1 MVVAVNMVA
10 IITVVLHLHVVVVPF
25 EVEAGVEDGVEVGV
39 VLGPVVE
46 RRIADEV
53 RCDLDPVP
61 VRLVVVR
68 GLQLIEIANESET
81 DDRPDDN
88 RPDGRLL
95 TMQGDLVV
103 PRHRIEEQTRG
114 TTVDSGD
121 ILFLSHFVAHSPGS
135 RARDV
140 VI

>member
-1 MVVAVNMVA
+1 VVERFELSLPQDEREKPPRKEKGREETNVLIVVRSVISLATVRRVEVMVVAVNMVA

-68 GLQLIEIANESET
+68 GL
-81 DDRPDDN
+81 
-88 RPDGRLL
+88 
-95 TMQGDLVV
+95 
-103 PRHRIEEQTRG
+103 
-114 TTVDSGD
+114 
-121 ILFLSHFVAHSPGS
+121 
-135 RARDV
+135 
-140 VI
+140 